1 MKSPFLNK
9 NLLCVALFFV
19 LGLNAS
25 KAQDKSLY
33 SQQQI
38 ENHIRE
44 VFADQAD
51 SLVFGK
57 SVQRLKLITSF
68 FNRISIKSVPE
79 YRGKKFKLLS
89 SLPLIDKYNR
99 KLKRDAV
106 FNPETFNALKYEF
119 NIASKD
125 KQIFRI
131 DRTDYII
138 IISPLK

>member
-68 FNRISIKSVPE
+68 FNRISMKSVPE

-89 SLPLIDKYNR
+89 SLPLIDKYNS

>member
-25 KAQDKSLY
+25 RAQDKSLY
-33 SQQQI
+33 SQRQI

-57 SVQRLKLITSF
+57 SPQRLKLITSF
-68 FNRISIKSVPE
+68 FNRTSIKSVPE
-79 YRGKKFKLLS
+79 HRGKKFKLLS
-89 SLPLIDKYNR
+89 SLPLVDKYNH
-99 KLKRDAV
+99 KLKRDAN
-106 FNPETFNALKYEF
+106 FNPETFNPLKYEF
-119 NIASKD
+119 NIASKE
-125 KQIFRI
+125 KQIFRV

-138 IISPLK
+138 IVSPLK